1 MRQQQLRR
9 GVVLVLLAAP
19 ARLLESDA
27 GIGAPLRRHL
37 GEQRFSI
44 GGVGGKRQTGLRRK
58 PVICRRQRQHMLR
71 RIEVAVPN
79 QAIEPLLVVFVA
91 QHSPVAHQKG
101 ALVRGIEIAVDPR
114 RSNRRG
120 AGLRVAAVEQDLR
133 GARLP
138 NAADRRVALQP
149 VGGDIVVFAG
159 QRFFGPP
166 QQFLV
171 QRPIRVLIDK
181 RGELG
186 ETAARCR
193 PAIVQPADDLQ
204 RESAVGDLACL
215 GIGLRPVAGV
225 CCRDCR
231 KRRAVGIVLGPDH
244 RDKRGKDAE

>member
-1 MRQQQLRR
+1 M
-9 GVVLVLLAAP
+9 
-19 ARLLESDA
+19 
-27 GIGAPLRRHL
+27 RRHL

-44 GGVGGKRQTGLRRK
+44 GRVGGKRQTGLRRK
-58 PVICRRQRQHMLR
+58 PVVCRRQRQHMLR

-186 ETAARCR
+186 ETAAGCR
-193 PAIVQPADDLQ
+193 PAIVQPARDFQ
-204 RESAVGDLACL
+204 RETAVSGLSRL
-215 GIGLRPVAGV
+215 GIGLRPVAHA
-225 CCRDCR
+225 
-231 KRRAVGIVLGPDH
+231 RRGNRGERAGIGGLLGLSY
-244 RDKRGKDAE
+244 RGE